1 MEMHVDEGR
10 TLLPP
15 PLSLS
20 HMNSV
25 PLPCCPHTQAMKM
38 HVDEGRTLLVAAA
51 QSFSHIFPRPHTQAM
66 EMHVDQ
72 GRTLLSLPSVRF
84 RKTINTVDMLTGE
97 EMAVNA
103 QHYAVLVTD
112 VNQDSM
118 RAGHRWVVVVGDA
131 DELTVTGWWR
141 VTGHR
146 HEPGQHEG
154 GT

>member
-1 MEMHVDEGR
+1 
-10 TLLPP
+10 
-15 PLSLS
+15 
-20 HMNSV
+20 
-25 PLPCCPHTQAMKM
+25 
-38 HVDEGRTLLVAAA
+38 
-51 QSFSHIFPRPHTQAM
+51 M

-118 RAGHRWVVVVGDA
+118 RAGHRWVV
-131 DELTVTGWWR
+131 
-141 VTGHR
+141 
-146 HEPGQHEG
+146 G
-154 GT
+154 GVCRLAA